1 MFKRE
6 TRVIAYVVIC
16 LALVV
21 IGTSYALFLQV
32 DNNSN
37 NQVVNAGSLTI
48 TYSGGNTVNV
58 DENAENNCLA
68 PQNDASG
75 AGEGGCKFRLSIKND
90 GTLPMEYNLLIYNDT
105 APNGITLVDYANIK
119 HSLNKQYAVDTSK
132 NGLITS
138 AKTLSSLTT
147 YNSSKKILEKSIIQ
161 PKETITF
168 ALNIWIDEN
177 ASEEIIGQGVY
188 LKLDV
193 VGSVAE

>member
-6 TRVIAYVVIC
+6 TKVIAYVVIC

-58 DENAENNCLA
+58 DADADPNCLT
-68 PQNDASG
+68 PQSDESG
-75 AGEGGCKFRLSIKND
+75 AGDGGCKFRLSIKND

-105 APNGITLVDYANIK
+105 APNGITLVDHSNIK
-119 HSLNKQYAVDTSK
+119 HSLNKQYTVDTSK
-132 NGLITS
+132 NGVVTT
-138 AKTLSSLTT
+138 AKTLSSLTS
-147 YNSSKKILEKSIIQ
+147 YNSSKKILEKNTIQ

-177 ASEEIIGQGVY
+177 ADEAIIGQGVY